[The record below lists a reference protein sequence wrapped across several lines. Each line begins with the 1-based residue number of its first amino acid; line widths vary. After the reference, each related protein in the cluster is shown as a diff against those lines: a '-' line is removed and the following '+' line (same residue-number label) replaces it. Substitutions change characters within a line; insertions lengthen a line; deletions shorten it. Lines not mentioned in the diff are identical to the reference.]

1 MTVRVGING
10 IGWEAAMAD
19 SLYVH
24 EETGGARFTT
34 TDAAYREFVQA
45 ARLRP
50 LIATQIRRL
59 REGADIVAVGAFIR
73 TAFFDAQ
80 VAADVAAAI
89 TEGYA
94 ELGGPE
100 AELSVSCVAADEP
113 LDEFLTGPQEV
124 FLHVKGDHTL
134 LSACK
139 RCWASAF
146 SDRAIIYREVR
157 GIDHLSVTPWV
168 SIEPM
173 PVLVREPV
181 LVSVAR

>member
-1 MTVRVGING
+1 MV
-10 IGWEAAMAD
+10 D
-19 SLYVH
+19 SPYVH
-24 EETGGARFTT
+24 RESSGAGFTT
-34 TDAAYREFVQA
+34 TDAAYREFVRA

-50 LIATQIRRL
+50 VIATQIRRL

-80 VAADVAAAI
+80 VAPDVADAI
-89 TEGYA
+89 THGYH

-100 AELSVSCVAADEP
+100 AELTVGGVAADEL

-124 FLHVKGDHTL
+124 FFHVKGDHTL

-139 RCWASAF
+139 RCWGSAF
-146 SDRAIIYREVR
+146 TDRAILYREVR

-168 SIEPM
+168 GIESMTTPA
-173 PVLVREPV
+173 PTCEPA
-181 LVSVAR
+181 LITASP